1 MEYFTSADSHV
12 IIQPNLEN
20 PMKSEVVLVKFE
32 IFYRLLSY
40 LLGMKQGQ
48 EIIKDIKLWNVIRG
62 HEIIRLA
69 ADPMF
74 QILIQKNYYNP
85 ILISPNQKYTTITIY
100 LHSSWE
106 FIHAKENQ

>member
-1 MEYFTSADSHV
+1 MEYFTSADSYV

-62 HEIIRLA
+62 HEIISLA

-74 QILIQKNYYNP
+74 QILIQKN
-85 ILISPNQKYTTITIY
+85 
-100 LHSSWE
+100 
-106 FIHAKENQ
+106 